1 MKKKKSKGLT
11 PRDAE
16 RSEIGF
22 EPIQPEESGAGN
34 RVVTGDANEGARVE
48 KVQGDNGEQSEGE
61 EDDAEPER
69 PHPGQVVRG
78 GPGRNSDLL
87 VLLLLGL
94 LVVVGVR
101 RRFAV
106 VVFELYR

>member
-1 MKKKKSKGLT
+1 MKKEQGLT

-16 RSEIGF
+16 KSEIGF
-22 EPIQPEESGAGN
+22 EPIQPEESGAGK
-34 RVVTGDANEGARVE
+34 RVVTGDADEGARVE
-48 KVQGDNGEQSEGE
+48 KVQGGNGEESEGE
-61 EDDAEPER
+61 EDEAEPER

-94 LVVVGVR
+94 LVVVGGVR
-101 RRFAV
+101 RRFV
-106 VVFELYR
+106 VEVFEFNR